1 MAKRHTYALYD
12 KQGRLTAYA
21 LVCGY
26 VERVGKYV
34 EISKDASGS
43 FYRVYRSASHR
54 LGDKLEV
61 RHLLVEARALAEK
74 WAKTKGV

>member
-1 MAKRHTYALYD
+1 MAKRYPCALHD
-12 KQGRLTAYA
+12 KQCKFTAYA
-21 LVCGY
+21 LACGY

-34 EISKDASGS
+34 EISKDASRS
-43 FYRVYRSASHR
+43 FYKVYRSASHR